1 MKNVHESAARGFVS
15 SFEEEEYEVAKFLN
29 MSNGPEDDD
38 DDDEEEEEEEELLGD
53 SEIPDIPDNEKEILD
68 DDEDLYIKDY
78 F

>member
-1 MKNVHESAARGFVS
+1 MQNVHESTRGFVS

-29 MSNGPEDDD
+29 MSNGPEDD